1 MTTTSTGAQATPR
14 LGELAPDFTLA
25 STAGNQVTLSSWRGK
40 SNVLLA
46 FFPLAFTSV
55 CSKEMCEIY
64 ENLDR
69 FRTASTHVYG
79 ISVDSV
85 PTLKEFQ
92 YKNGMQTELLS
103 DFKREVSRA
112 YGVLDEAKFYSQRSY
127 FLIDMQGLLRWSH
140 IEADNANKRELSELF
155 EPISKLS

>member
-1 MTTTSTGAQATPR
+1 MTTTSTGTQATPR

-25 STAGNQVTLSSWRGK
+25 STAGKPVTLSSWRGQN
-40 SNVLLA
+40 NVLLA

-69 FRTASTHVYG
+69 FRNASTQVYG

-103 DFKREVSRA
+103 DFKRDVSRA
-112 YGVLDEAKFYSQRSY
+112 YGVLDEDKYFSRRSY
-127 FLIDMQGLLRWSH
+127 FLIDQQGVLRWSH
-140 IEADNANKRELSELF
+140 IEADNANKRELAELF

>member
-1 MTTTSTGAQATPR
+1 MTTTSTGAATAPR
-14 LGELAPDFTLA
+14 VGELAPDFTLS

-46 FFPLAFTSV
+46 FFPLAFTTV

-64 ENLDR
+64 ENIDR
-69 FRTASTHVYG
+69 FRTASTTVYG

-92 YKNGMQTELLS
+92 YKNGMQTEMLS

-112 YGVLDEAKFYSQRSY
+112 YGVLDEDKFFSRRSY
-127 FLIDMQGLLRWSH
+127 FLVDQQGVLRWSH
-140 IEADNANKRELSELF
+140 IEASNADKRDLAELF